1 MPRRKKP
8 NHEKQATLFG
18 EAAAAAAPARRVIR
32 PSKLTMQRRF
42 EEFHARHPEVMREC
56 VERTFEIAAKKRH
69 GGFRMVWE
77 RVRWSMWVEKEEGEQ
92 FMLNNNLHS
101 RYARKIM
108 EDYPSLRGFFELRK
122 LRSK

>member
-1 MPRRKKP
+1 
-8 NHEKQATLFG
+8 
-18 EAAAAAAPARRVIR
+18 
-32 PSKLTMQRRF
+32 
-42 EEFHARHPEVMREC
+42 
-56 VERTFEIAAKKRH
+56 
-69 GGFRMVWE
+69 MVWE